1 MHGYL
6 KDYVPVSSTADE
18 SFGIAF
24 DTGFHVV
31 GGGKRCDDEIDYE
44 GQICSANDVPD
55 NRRLELHLVQESIEY
70 EYVKSNDDA

>member
-1 MHGYL
+1 
-6 KDYVPVSSTADE
+6 
-18 SFGIAF
+18 
-24 DTGFHVV
+24 VV